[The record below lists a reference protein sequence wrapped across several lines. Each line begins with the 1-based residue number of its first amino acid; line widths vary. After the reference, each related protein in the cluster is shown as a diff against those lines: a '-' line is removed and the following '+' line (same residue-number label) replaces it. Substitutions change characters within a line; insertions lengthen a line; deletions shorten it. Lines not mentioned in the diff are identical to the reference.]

1 MSEELKEYLVTPSY
15 KKSTYSNELW
25 TNTINNKNVTM
36 VNTVMWRRGEFIV
49 KLYDKEYEELLEEDN
64 IIINDH
70 SGEFISTDD
79 GCERT
84 VEIKDIE
91 KYSEEEKKEIYDLI
105 YEDVEDEILLEDDV
119 LEEEK
124 GWMLDDTIYEIYG
137 GFELELQE

>member
-105 YEDVEDEILLEDDV
+105 YEDVEEEILLDDDV

>member
-1 MSEELKEYLVTPSY
+1 MSELKEYIVTPTY
-15 KKSTYSNELW
+15 KKSTYSNEIW
-25 TNTINNKNVTM
+25 TNTVNNKTVTM
-36 VNTVMWRRGEFIV
+36 INTVTWRWGEFIV
-49 KLYDKEYEELLEEDN
+49 NIYDSEYEELSKEDN

-105 YEDVEDEILLEDDV
+105 YEDAEEEILLDDDV

>member
-1 MSEELKEYLVTPSY
+1 MSELKEYIVTPTY
-15 KKSTYSNELW
+15 KKSTYSNEIW
-25 TNTINNKNVTM
+25 TNTVNNKTVTM
-36 VNTVMWRRGEFIV
+36 INTVTWRWGEFIV
-49 KLYDKEYEELLEEDN
+49 NIYDSEYEELSKEDN

-105 YEDVEDEILLEDDV
+105 YEDAEEEILLDDDV

-124 GWMLDDTIYEIYG
+124 GWVLDDTIYEIYG

>member
-1 MSEELKEYLVTPSY
+1 MSELKEYLVTPCY
-15 KKSTYSNELW
+15 KKSTYSNEIW
-25 TNTINNKNVTM
+25 TNTVNNKTVTM
-36 VNTVMWRRGEFIV
+36 INTVMWRWGEVIV
-49 KLYDKEYEELLEEDN
+49 NIYDKEYEELSKEDN

-84 VEIKDIE
+84 LEIKDIE

-105 YEDVEDEILLEDDV
+105 YEDVEEEIWLDDDV

-124 GWMLDDTIYEIYG
+124 GWVLDDTIYEIYG

>member
-1 MSEELKEYLVTPSY
+1 MSELKEYLVTPCY
-15 KKSTYSNELW
+15 KKSTYSNEIW
-25 TNTINNKNVTM
+25 TNTVNNKTVTM
-36 VNTVMWRRGEFIV
+36 INTVTWRWGEFIV
-49 KLYDKEYEELLEEDN
+49 NLYDKEYEELSKEDN

-105 YEDVEDEILLEDDV
+105 YEDVEEEMLLDDDI

>member
-36 VNTVMWRRGEFIV
+36 VNTVMWRTGEFIV

-70 SGEFISTDD
+70 CGEFISTDD